1 MEARFL
7 RPADEETEPMR
18 TRVLAMYALTA
29 ALSAATVRE
38 ARADWLLTP
47 YLGVTFGGSTPEQQ
61 VNYGL
66 SAAFL
71 GAGVVGFEIDASITP
86 KFFDTDSGVIDDSN
100 VSTVMG
106 NVVLSAPGSGPSFR
120 PYLAAGAG
128 IIRLKATSVGNF
140 FDLDDNSLGINLG
153 GGLLSQFNE
162 RVGIRGDVRYFR
174 SFRDSDDDEGLDLD
188 LAGFNFWRGTLGVTF
203 RF

>member
-1 MEARFL
+1 
-7 RPADEETEPMR
+7 MR
-18 TRVLAMYALTA
+18 TRLLAMCALTA

-47 YLGVTFGGSTPEQQ
+47 YLGVTFGGDADKEQ

-66 SAAFL
+66 SATVL
-71 GAGVVGFEIDASITP
+71 GSGVFGFELDASLTP
-86 KFFDTDSGVIDDSN
+86 NFFDTDSGVIDDSN

-106 NVVLSAPGSGPSFR
+106 NLVLSAPGSGPSFR
-120 PYLAAGAG
+120 PYAAAGVG

-140 FDLDDNSLGINLG
+140 FDVDDNSLGINLG
-153 GGLLSQFNE
+153 GGVLGQINE

-188 LAGFNFWRGTLGVTF
+188 LSGFNFWRGTLGVTF